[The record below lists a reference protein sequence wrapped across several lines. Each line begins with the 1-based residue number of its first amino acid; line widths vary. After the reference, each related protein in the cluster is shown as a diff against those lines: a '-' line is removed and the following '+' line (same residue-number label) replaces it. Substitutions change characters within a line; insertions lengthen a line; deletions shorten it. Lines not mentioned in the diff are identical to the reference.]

1 MNEVTFG
8 KTVNIDL
15 VGWGPDLV
23 LRKLELSAQPPDL
36 QGGERLE
43 TESVTNGQW
52 FHQSYIGNEASMGF
66 PGGSVVKNPPAKQ

>member
-8 KTVNIDL
+8 KTVKTDL
-15 VGWGPDLV
+15 VGWGSDLV

-43 TESVTNGQW
+43 IESIITANGFTNL
-52 FHQSYIGNEASMGF
+52 AS
-66 PGGSVVKNPPAKQ
+66 

>member
-1 MNEVTFG
+1 MDEVTFG
-8 KTVNIDL
+8 KTVKIDL

-43 TESVTNGQW
+43 TESVTSGQ
-52 FHQSYIGNEASMGF
+52 
-66 PGGSVVKNPPAKQ
+66 